1 MQDTGVSDAARPRL
15 SDGGDAAIPEQSRAE
30 RDTPAPE
37 PSSGSI
43 DFGRY
48 YYEHHCGGAPYERS
62 PLWLTFFD
70 RLADQIVEQ
79 LDPTRVLDA
88 GCAIG
93 MLVEKLRERGVEAW
107 GVDISEW
114 AISQAHESVRPYL
127 AVASLVDPLPAGLPE
142 HYDLV
147 TCIEV
152 VEHMQPA
159 ESEAAIRRLGSLGD
173 RIFFSSS
180 PTDFAEP
187 THVNVQAQEH
197 WSVLFARTGHFRNP
211 DYVVGYPTPWT
222 ALYERASSDLGEVVR
237 RYDRKLIQMGHELRD
252 IRQTALNL
260 QDRLTHL
267 AATDAVL
274 EHVKALEAELV
285 VARRL
290 LGSRSGRMLRAYHA
304 ARGKLR
310 RRA

>member
-1 MQDTGVSDAARPRL
+1 MHETDVSDAARPLPADRGQAVGDE
-15 SDGGDAAIPEQSRAE
+15 DGSTPEQGAE
-30 RDTPAPE
+30 
-37 PSSGSI
+37 SI

-48 YYEHHCGGAPYERS
+48 YYEHDCGGAPYERS
-62 PLWLTFFD
+62 PLWLTYFD

-79 LDPTRVLDA
+79 LAPTRVLDA

-107 GVDISEW
+107 GVDISEY
-114 AISQAHESVRPYL
+114 AISQAHESIRPYCF
-127 AVASLVDPLPAGLPE
+127 VGSLVDPLPAGLPE
-142 HYDLV
+142 RYDLV

-159 ESEAAIRRLGSLGD
+159 DSEAAIRRLGSLGD

-222 ALYERASSDLGEVVR
+222 ALYEPASSDLGEVVR
-237 RYDRKLIQMGHELRD
+237 RYDRKLIQMGHELRAV
-252 IRQTALNL
+252 RETALNL

-267 AATDAVL
+267 AATDAGLV
-274 EHVKALEAELV
+274 HVKALEAELV
-285 VARRL
+285 VAREI
-290 LGSRSGRMLRAYHA
+290 LGSRSGRVLRAYHS
-304 ARGKLR
+304 ARRKLR
-310 RRA
+310 RRV